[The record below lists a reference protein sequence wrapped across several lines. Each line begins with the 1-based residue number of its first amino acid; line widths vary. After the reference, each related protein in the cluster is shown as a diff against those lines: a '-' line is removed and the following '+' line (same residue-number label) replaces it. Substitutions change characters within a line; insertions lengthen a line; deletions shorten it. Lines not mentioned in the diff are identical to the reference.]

1 MLYPMR
7 YNQEQLNELAEKVD
21 IVDYIG
27 QTEELHKKG
36 DKYFCCCPFH
46 NNDDTP
52 SLCIYPS
59 SNRWYCFGCGAGSS
73 IYDWIMK
80 KEDLSF
86 ADSIKKVA
94 DITDSNIDITSWYE
108 SESVKFLKE
117 LKKDKESKA
126 CLHKLDRQVLDFSS
140 DYLEKYSDEL
150 PEEWLAEDMT
160 AEALKV
166 YNIRIDHDA
175 NRIVYP
181 VFDEDGQ
188 FIGVKG
194 RTRLAAYKELGLSKY
209 INYQKIGGLTYFQG
223 WQQAFSEIINRKSV
237 IIFEGI
243 KSCIKAYG
251 WGIKNTV
258 ASETSDLSEG
268 QLRLLIKNGISE
280 VIIAWDSDQDFKKI
294 ISNPRIKT
302 LKRFTDVSV
311 IRDMKHILDEKEAP
325 VDKGER
331 VFRELFDRRVRL

>member
-1 MLYPMR
+1 MK
-7 YNQEQLNELAEKVD
+7 YNQEQLNELAEKID

-59 SNRWYCFGCGAGSS
+59 TNRWYCFGCDSGSS

-80 KEDLSF
+80 KENISF
-86 ADSIKKVA
+86 IDSVKKVINITNS
-94 DITDSNIDITSWYE
+94 DIDMSEWYE
-108 SESVKFLKE
+108 SESVKFLKG
-117 LKKDKESKA
+117 LKKNKDNKTRMS
-126 CLHKLDRQVLDFSS
+126 KLDRQVLDFTS
-140 DYLEKYSDEL
+140 DYLDKYSDEL

-160 AEALKV
+160 AEALRI
-166 YNIRIDHDA
+166 YNIRIDNNA

-181 VFDEDGQ
+181 VFDADGQ

-209 INYQKIGGLTYFQG
+209 MNYQKIGQSDFFQG
-223 WQQAFSEIINRKSV
+223 WQQALGTPLKPKSL

-251 WGIKNTV
+251 WGITNTV
-258 ASETSDLSEG
+258 ASETSALSEG
-268 QLRLLIKNGISE
+268 QLRLLIKSGFHE
-280 VIIAWDSDQDFKKI
+280 VIIAWDSDQKFSSIIKDPKI
-294 ISNPRIKT
+294 QMLGK
-302 LKRFTDVSV
+302 FTEVSV
-311 IRDMKHILDEKEAP
+311 IKDKNGLLGEKESPA
-325 VDKGER
+325 DRGEE
-331 VFRELFDRRVRL
+331 VFRKLLEERVRL